1 MRSWAIAQLPARTS
15 IMDRSSK
22 PLQELNSSP
31 ELQSLRRSFT
41 SCQSKCACRVVG
53 YMRNKNGEKRIQA
66 ERPRVQGNPPALD
79 RDPQRLIFGYATNPL
94 AVAGT
99 SSPRIA
105 SSGRWAVQQPRCKR
119 ALRACSY
126 RTHSIRSQVP
136 FSLASRWQA
145 AALVPF
151 SCTTAPLPRSA
162 ALTVAA
168 LAAMCSA
175 FRLLACR
182 CTALLGPCASPV
194 HGSCP
199 ALLRVAVLCVVLIGG

>member
-1 MRSWAIAQLPARTS
+1 VILRLGTGSLAAARKGHYRARHFGTTFTFLVQIFFACGAQHIICT
-15 IMDRSSK
+15 
-22 PLQELNSSP
+22 
-31 ELQSLRRSFT
+31 
-41 SCQSKCACRVVG
+41 
-53 YMRNKNGEKRIQA
+53 
-66 ERPRVQGNPPALD
+66 
-79 RDPQRLIFGYATNPL
+79 QR
-94 AVAGT
+94 
-99 SSPRIA
+99 
-105 SSGRWAVQQPRCKR
+105 SSGRWASQQPRCKR